1 MSQTA
6 VVIHLMT
13 QGLYDSRC
21 HVRLP
26 ITPPAAGAVGP
37 FASSFAT
44 SYGGVVS
51 FLAVADDGSV
61 RQLPE

>member
-6 VVIHLMT
+6 VLIRLMM
-13 QGLYDSRC
+13 QGLHDSRC

-26 ITPPAAGAVGP
+26 ITPPAADAVGP
-37 FASSFAT
+37 FAGSFAT